1 MADIVNEQ
9 ISLYGGVS
17 QQSPILRLNS
27 QVANSVNCYHTVEQ
41 GTRRRNPTSL
51 ISNAIGVTS
60 NSWIYSYDRGTAS
73 SLSEKYSVV
82 INESGIRVIDLLT
95 GNNVPVINTSGTYLA
110 PFSITGYSACTVKDV
125 TFITNRNKLC
135 TIKTKIEPNVD
146 LSQTAFIWIKRA
158 DVIDGYNYNVT
169 VNGSTVTT
177 TAIKSTT
184 AVATD
189 LATKI
194 DALSGVVAVS
204 SGNIVKITG
213 TITSVLTSDNVG
225 DTAIG
230 YIWKTVPTDNDLPS
244 SMPYDAIVQIGG
256 TDKSVPKYWLKVL
269 DGRWVETRDPN
280 INYELN
286 ASTMP
291 HKLTRLFDLNGD
303 VYFKFEPTVWDNR
316 EVGDESTSA
325 NPSFIGNSIVD
336 IFFYRNRLGF
346 ITANNILF
354 SEDGFYYN
362 FFKTTQVSVLDTDRI
377 DISVDAKKAIR
388 LHYVEFVQD
397 DMILFGDRTQFKISH
412 TGILSSKTVSASII
426 SEYDMNTKVRPLS
439 IDDRLFFIAKNS
451 NYSSV
456 FAYYKD
462 NYDEVNKAD
471 NISVHI
477 PSYLDSDI
485 SQIVGSSVNSV
496 VFFRSSTNK
505 NTIYVYK
512 YLITNKKLEQS
523 AWSKWI
529 FNGDIHAIFTSES
542 KLHII
547 LERNDSVTDDNY
559 TLKNGVW
566 NDEYVWED
574 EYPYYDSLSSSTS
587 NLEVM
592 NIVPDSIDSSFYDV
606 GTVEYSSD
614 IELSEYI
621 PKAKDVA
628 RISDKV
634 QLKTIAIISSDGS
647 EFDLSITNKVNSRSV
662 DKKYAVNR
670 RLYIGGKPKEN
681 KVSII
686 SDSDKGFEI
695 NGIAIEARI
704 INRSTKI

>member
-73 SLSEKYSVV
+73 SLSEKYSVI

-647 EFDLSITNKVNSRSV
+647 EFDLSITNKGNSRSV

>member
-146 LSQTAFIWIKRA
+146 LSQTAFIWIKRV

-592 NIVPDSIDSSFYDV
+592 NIVPYSIDSSFYDV

-647 EFDLSITNKVNSRSV
+647 EFDLSITNKGNSRSV

-695 NGIAIEARI
+695 NGIAVEARI

>member
-17 QQSPILRLNS
+17 QQSPVLRLNS

-51 ISNAIGVTS
+51 ISNTLGVTS

-73 SLSEKYSVV
+73 DLSEKYSII
-82 INESGIRVIDLLT
+82 INEDGIRVIDLLT
-95 GNNVPVINTSGTYLA
+95 GDNVPVTDTSGTYLE

-125 TFITNRNKLC
+125 TFITNRNKVC
-135 TIKTKIEPNVD
+135 SIKTKTEPSVD
-146 LSQTAFIWIKRA
+146 LSQTAYIWVKRA

-177 TAIKSTT
+177 TGIKSTT

-451 NYSSV
+451 TYSSV

-477 PSYLDSDI
+477 PSYLDSDV

-512 YLITNKKLEQS
+512 YLVTNKKLEQS

-542 KLHII
+542 KLYIV
-547 LERNDSVTDDNY
+547 LERNDSVTDDTY
-559 TLKNGVW
+559 DLSNGVW
-566 NDEYVWED
+566 NDEYTWED

-647 EFDLSITNKVNSRSV
+647 EFDLSITNKGNSRSV

>member
-592 NIVPDSIDSSFYDV
+592 NIVPYSIDSSFYDV

-647 EFDLSITNKVNSRSV
+647 EFDLSITNKGNSRSV

>member
-51 ISNAIGVTS
+51 ISNAKGVTS

-95 GNNVPVINTSGTYLA
+95 GNNVPIINTSGTYLA

-146 LSQTAFIWIKRA
+146 LSQIAFIWIKRA

-592 NIVPDSIDSSFYDV
+592 N
-606 GTVEYSSD
+606 
-614 IELSEYI
+614 
-621 PKAKDVA
+621 
-628 RISDKV
+628 
-634 QLKTIAIISSDGS
+634 
-647 EFDLSITNKVNSRSV
+647 
-662 DKKYAVNR
+662 KY
-670 RLYIGGKPKEN
+670 
-681 KVSII
+681 
-686 SDSDKGFEI
+686 F
-695 NGIAIEARI
+695 
-704 INRSTKI
+704 

>member
-362 FFKTTQVSVLDTDRI
+362 FFKTTQVSALDTDRI

-647 EFDLSITNKVNSRSV
+647 EFDLSITNKGNSRSV

-695 NGIAIEARI
+695 NGIAVEARI

>member
-146 LSQTAFIWIKRA
+146 LSQIAFIWIKRA

-647 EFDLSITNKVNSRSV
+647 EFDLSITNKGNSRSV

>member
-647 EFDLSITNKVNSRSV
+647 EFDLSITNKGNSRSV

>member
-647 EFDLSITNKVNSRSV
+647 EFDLSITNKGNSRSV

-695 NGIAIEARI
+695 NGIAVEARI

>member
-362 FFKTTQVSVLDTDRI
+362 FFKTTQVSALDTDRI

-496 VFFRSSTNK
+496 VFFRGSTNK

-647 EFDLSITNKVNSRSV
+647 EFDLSITNKGNSRSV

>member
-439 IDDRLFFIAKNS
+439 IDDRLFFVAKNS

-647 EFDLSITNKVNSRSV
+647 EFDLSITNKGNSRSV

-695 NGIAIEARI
+695 NGIAVEARI

>member
-439 IDDRLFFIAKNS
+439 IDDRLFFVAKNS

-647 EFDLSITNKVNSRSV
+647 EFDLSITNKGNSRSV

-686 SDSDKGFEI
+686 SDSDKGFKI